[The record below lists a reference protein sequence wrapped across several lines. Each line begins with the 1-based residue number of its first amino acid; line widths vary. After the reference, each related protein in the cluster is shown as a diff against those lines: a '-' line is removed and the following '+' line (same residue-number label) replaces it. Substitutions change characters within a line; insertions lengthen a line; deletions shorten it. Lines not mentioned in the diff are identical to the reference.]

1 MIGNNFIFIECPK
14 TATTS
19 IRQWLLDHHLADP
32 EINNLF
38 QRHYDYLSIC
48 ECLGSYPEFTFSVVR
63 NPYSRFV
70 SEYFYLKQLAESPDL
85 IGTGNS
91 VRKRTKEDYLLM
103 NPGYLHILRQNSKKD
118 SSPEESLHTLAAR
131 EFFNSK
137 PSFSDF
143 AKNLLNSGIQFPY
156 GHLKETLQSNFIIS
170 ELRREEF
177 SSYGKEYPKW
187 WRNPKLGALLR
198 FETLESDFY
207 KLCESRG
214 WPKHPLQ
221 KINSSYNKRLAWQE
235 YYDNQ
240 SINAVNIFFKKDFI
254 NFNYPMVNTKQELYN
269 L

>member
-85 IGTGNS
+85 IGIGNS
-91 VRKRTKEDYLLM
+91 SRKRTEEDYLLM
-103 NPGYLHILRQNSKKD
+103 NPGYLHLLRQNYKKD
-118 SSPEESLHTLAAR
+118 SSLEESPHTLAAR
-131 EFFNSK
+131 KFFSSK

-143 AKNLLNSGIQFPY
+143 AKNLLNSGAEFPY
-156 GHLKETLQSNFIIS
+156 GHLKATLQSNFIIGES
-170 ELRREEF
+170 RRLEF
-177 SSYGKEYPKW
+177 YGYGKRYPEW
-187 WRNPKLGALLR
+187 WKQDGALLR
-198 FETLESDFY
+198 LENLDFDFVN
-207 KLCESRG
+207 LCKSQG
-214 WPKHPLQ
+214 WPNDPLP
-221 KINSSYNKRLAWQE
+221 KSNTSYNRKKPWQE
-235 YYDNQ
+235 YYDRE
-240 SINAVNIFFKKDFI
+240 SIEAVNLFFKKDFV
-254 NFNYPMVNTKQELYN
+254 NFEYPMVNSTSELYD